1 MSSLNELPAA
11 VKLAVDN
18 FLTIELP
25 KAIAVQLSATIN
37 AKISNILD
45 QQENKD
51 KIMGLLEHQIN
62 KSTLNSENVVK
73 KILDNSSFK
82 LSVSNSTGTTVP
94 DLAEKTQVVAIQGNG
109 TQPTPQPTPTT
120 QQTTPLKT
128 GGTHTGTKKHR
139 HRVSRRITHRRRVK
153 SSKARTKPMIGG
165 TIIDPN
171 KLNPRSDAYSLQ
183 TAIVDS
189 MSLAIR
195 TLTDKIT
202 KGVMDP
208 LIVNVNKHLDD
219 KSLISDSISAAIN
232 AQMETILKQESVT
245 KMIIDTTQTQLQ
257 KVLSENKQKF
267 ADALYNNKCEQINNN
282 KQ

>member
-1 MSSLNELPAA
+1 
-11 VKLAVDN
+11 
-18 FLTIELP
+18 
-25 KAIAVQLSATIN
+25 
-37 AKISNILD
+37 
-45 QQENKD
+45 
-51 KIMGLLEHQIN
+51 MGLLKDQIN
-62 KSTLNSENVVK
+62 KSTLNSENVVNN
-73 KILDNSSFK
+73 ILDNSSFK

-94 DLAEKTQVVAIQGNG
+94 DLAEKTQAVAIQGKG
-109 TQPTPQPTPTT
+109 TPPTPPTTTQQTTTQQTTTPQQTTT
-120 QQTTPLKT
+120 QQTTPPTTPPTQQTTTPQQTTTQQTTPQTQKT

-153 SSKARTKPMIGG
+153 SSKARTKPMNGG
-165 TIIDPN
+165 AIIDPN
-171 KLNPRSDAYSLQ
+171 KLNPGSDAYSLQ